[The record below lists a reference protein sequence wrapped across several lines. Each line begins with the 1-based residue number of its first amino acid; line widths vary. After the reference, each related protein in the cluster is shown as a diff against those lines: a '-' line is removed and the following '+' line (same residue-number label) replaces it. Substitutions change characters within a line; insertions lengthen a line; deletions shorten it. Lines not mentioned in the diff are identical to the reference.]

1 MSILLDSG
9 MNLYDANK
17 QLLANEKPLDPIIK
31 SKKIHNI
38 ADMINKNT
46 EKESFYMLLCRER
59 NDYTLFNFRNLQNYS
74 DFINDF
80 NECLYN
86 RGEVLAIDKQESGA
100 WEIWLRDIETEEI
113 VVYYFFDY
121 NFGALIY
128 E

>member
-1 MSILLDSG
+1 M
-9 MNLYDANK
+9 NK
-17 QLLANEKPLDPIIK
+17 QA
-31 SKKIHNI
+31 
-38 ADMINKNT
+38 
-46 EKESFYMLLCRER
+46 
-59 NDYTLFNFRNLQNYS
+59 

-121 NFGALIY
+121 NLGVLIY

>member
-38 ADMINKNT
+38 ANMINKNT

-59 NDYTLFNFRNLQNYS
+59 NDYTLFNFRNLQDYS

-80 NECLYN
+80 NECLRN
-86 RGEVLAIDKQESGA
+86 RGEVLAIDEQESGA
-100 WEIWLRDIETEEI
+100 WEIWLRDTETEEI

-121 NFGALIY
+121 NLGVLIY

>member
-38 ADMINKNT
+38 ADTINKKT
-46 EKESFYMLLCRER
+46 GKESFYMLLCRER
-59 NDYTLFNFRNLQNYS
+59 NDYTLFNFRNPQDYS

-121 NFGALIY
+121 NLGVLIY

>member
-31 SKKIHNI
+31 SKKLHNI

-59 NDYTLFNFRNLQNYS
+59 NDYTLFNFRNLQDYS

-113 VVYYFFDY
+113 VVYYFFDC
-121 NFGALIY
+121 NLGVLIY

>member
-31 SKKIHNI
+31 SKKLHNI

-59 NDYTLFNFRNLQNYS
+59 NDYTLFNFRNPQTYS

-80 NECLYN
+80 NECLHN

-121 NFGALIY
+121 NLGVLIY

>member
-46 EKESFYMLLCRER
+46 EKERFYMLLCRER
-59 NDYTLFNFRNLQNYS
+59 NDYTLFNFRNPQDYS

-121 NFGALIY
+121 NLGVLIY

>member
-17 QLLANEKPLDPIIK
+17 QLLANEKPLDPMIK

-38 ADMINKNT
+38 ADMINKKT

-59 NDYTLFNFRNLQNYS
+59 NDYTLFNFRNPQDYS

-86 RGEVLAIDKQESGA
+86 RGEVLAIDEQESGA
-100 WEIWLRDIETEEI
+100 WEIWLRDTETEEI

-121 NFGALIY
+121 NLGVLIY

>member
-46 EKESFYMLLCRER
+46 EKENFYMLLCRER
-59 NDYTLFNFRNLQNYS
+59 NDYTLFNFRNPQDYS

-86 RGEVLAIDKQESGA
+86 RGEVLAIDEQESGA

-121 NFGALIY
+121 NLGVLVY